1 LPLAVA
7 GSAEALDW
15 APDMSAL
22 GRRLARRCWPGP
34 VTLVFAEGVERGL
47 AGRLP
52 EAVRRHVCPAGA
64 LGLIAPGHEALLAV
78 LRELPGPAVLAGAGT
93 SGQPAAVTAGQAA
106 EALGETV
113 GLVVDDGP
121 ARYGQ
126 EASVVR
132 VAGNRW
138 EMLHEGAVAADL
150 LERQTACVIVFV
162 CTGNTCRSPL
172 AEALCKKLLAERLG
186 CAVAELP
193 RRGFLVLS
201 AGLAAMMGGAAADEA
216 VAVADAHGAD
226 LRGHRS
232 RPLTPD
238 LVAQADYLVVMT
250 RGHLQALA
258 AQFRRLRPQARLLSA
273 AGEDVPDP
281 IGGEQDVYQEC
292 AQQIR
297 RHLEEF
303 VARLPGECFS
313 AGAGAPTAG

>member
-1 LPLAVA
+1 LA
-7 GSAEALDW
+7 S
-15 APDMSAL
+15 
-22 GRRLARRCWPGP
+22 
-34 VTLVFAEGVERGL
+34 
-47 AGRLP
+47 RLP
-52 EAVRRHVCPAGA
+52 EEVRRRVCPAGA
-64 LGLIAPGHEALLAV
+64 LGLIAPGHQAILAA
-78 LRELPGPAVLAGAGT
+78 LRELPGPVVLAGATT
-93 SGQPAAVTAGQAA
+93 SGQPAAVNAGQVV
-106 EALGETV
+106 EALSEAV

-121 ARYGQ
+121 SRFGR

-138 EMLHEGAVAADL
+138 EMLSEGVISADL
-150 LERQTACVIVFV
+150 LERQTACLIVFV

-186 CAVAELP
+186 CTVAELP

-201 AGLAAMMGGAAADEA
+201 AGLAAMMGGAAAEEA

-226 LRGHRS
+226 LRSHRS

-250 RGHLQALA
+250 QGHLEALA
-258 AQFRRLRPQARLLSA
+258 AQFRRLRPRARLLSV

-281 IGGEQDVYQEC
+281 IGGEKEVYQEC

-303 VARLPGECFS
+303 VAQLPAECFS
-313 AGAGAPTAG
+313 AGASAPPTE